1 MAITAFQAT
10 ELVTRANVN
19 SRLTEVDNALT
30 AVNNKFPV
38 SIANGGTGGTTAT
51 AARTNLDVMKAVN
64 IYTNYS
70 GAQGTISFDTG
81 YTAAEFSYLEIY
93 YFVEATSGTWLRNS
107 IKMRASTGTN
117 ANMVAMYYD
126 GATFRCYTRSVT
138 INDTGLSLASNTR
151 GQYSFKTSSAVST
164 TDNLYITNIVGYKY

>member
-81 YTAAEFSYLEIY
+81 YTASEFSYLEIY
-93 YFVEATSGTWLRNS
+93 YFVDAASGTWLRNS
-107 IKMRASTGTN
+107 MKMRASTGTN

-126 GATFRCYTRSVT
+126 GSTFRCYTRSVT